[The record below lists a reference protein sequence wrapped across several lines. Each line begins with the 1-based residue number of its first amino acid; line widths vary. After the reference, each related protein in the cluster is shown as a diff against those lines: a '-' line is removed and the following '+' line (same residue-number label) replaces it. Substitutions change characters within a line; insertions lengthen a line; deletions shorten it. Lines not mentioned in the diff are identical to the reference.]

1 MLENRTARIGFI
13 VALLTLV
20 MASAAFGDIEIFP
33 IARAPKDQKFPAVDG
48 CTVAWQDN
56 RNADWDIGV
65 ADISNLNGIDPVT
78 FADMFSEAQYPAV
91 SGNIV
96 VWQSKFFLFDEY
108 DILGLDLSTE
118 TSFEVAVSYADE
130 CRPAISGDLVVAE
143 AKFSGYPDW
152 DIIGVDISNRSD
164 PQRFVIDAASEN
176 QWHVDVHGHFVV
188 YDDTLEGTP
197 LVSGWD
203 LSEPDN
209 PIWFPVFGTGGDL
222 QFPAISG
229 KWVVW
234 QDEVEGASAIGGD
247 NVFHPDL
254 ARVLETGD
262 SEDAQYPDV
271 YNNIVVWQ
279 DRRNG
284 NWDIYAYNL
293 TTKETFPIISQGADQ
308 THPAIS
314 FSPWLKGYVVVWQDR
329 RNGNWDI
336 YGAVID
342 GPEVAGCASPLP
354 GDVNADSV
362 VDADD
367 VDEVEADL
375 GQQNGIPIE
384 ED

>member
-1 MLENRTARIGFI
+1 MWENQTARIGFI
-13 VALLTLV
+13 VALLTLM
-20 MASAAFGDIEIFP
+20 MASAAFGDIETFP
-33 IARAPKDQKFPAVDG
+33 ITRASRDQQFPAVDG

-56 RNADWDIGV
+56 GNGDWDIGV
-65 ADISNLNGIDPVT
+65 ADISNLGSIDPLT
-78 FADMFSEAQYPAV
+78 FVDMFSESQYPAV
-91 SGNIV
+91 SGDTI
-96 VWQSKFFLFDEY
+96 VWQDKFFLFDEC

-118 TSFEVAVSYADE
+118 TFFDVAVSYADE

-152 DIIGVDISNRSD
+152 DIVGVDISRRSD
-164 PQRFVIDAASEN
+164 PQPFLIDTAGEN
-176 QWHVDVHGHFVV
+176 QWHVDVHGRFVV
-188 YDDTLEGTP
+188 YEDIFQGASYI
-197 LVSGWD
+197 SGRD
-203 LSEPDN
+203 LSDFDEPV
-209 PIWFPVFGTGGDL
+209 WFPIRGVAG
-222 QFPAISG
+222 QQQYPAISG
-229 KWVVW
+229 NWVVW
-234 QDEVEGASAIGGD
+234 QDEYEGASVVGGD
-247 NVFHPDL
+247 NIFHPGL
-254 ARVLETGD
+254 AQVFESDD
-262 SEDAQYPDV
+262 SADSLNPDV

-284 NWDIYAYNL
+284 NWDIYGHNL
-293 TTKETFPIISQGADQ
+293 TTKETFPITSQGADQ

-342 GPEVAGCASPLP
+342 GPEVAGCVSPLT

-362 VDADD
+362 VDANDLG
-367 VDEVEADL
+367 EVEADL